1 VSLDRLADPSTA
13 LGLVE
18 RIAAVGLLLASAELL
33 ARPRA
38 LARDGL
44 LSWEVARLRS
54 AHLAV
59 GRPAALLEAVLAT
72 PGVYALIATRAV
84 AAALVLAAP
93 TSSDLSVVGLVGC
106 AVTSLLLMLRTSYGN
121 DGADQM
127 LLLVIVSS
135 TMVSLTG
142 SSDAIEYALWFIA
155 LQCIL
160 SYLTSGVAKLSGR
173 SWRDGT
179 GLTGVLTTNTY
190 GKRRLAALL
199 ERRPGVA
206 IALSWTI
213 ILTETLFVAV
223 LFVPDRW
230 VVLILIGGLAF
241 HLVTAGVMGLNAFV
255 PAFGAAYPAIV
266 FISG

>member
-1 VSLDRLADPSTA
+1 MSLDPFADPSTA

-33 ARPRA
+33 ARPRTV
-38 LARDGL
+38 ARDGL

-54 AHLAV
+54 VHLAV
-59 GRPAALLEAVLAT
+59 GRSGALLDVFLST
-72 PGVYALIATRAV
+72 PGVYALIATRAI
-84 AAALVLAAP
+84 AAALVLATP
-93 TSSDLSVVGLVGC
+93 TGSDLSLVGLVGC

-127 LLLVIVSS
+127 LLLVVVSS

-142 SSDAIEYALWFIA
+142 SSDAVQYALWFIA

-199 ERRPGVA
+199 ERRRSVA
-206 IALSWTI
+206 IGLSWTI

-223 LFVPDRW
+223 LVVPDRW
-230 VVLILIGGLAF
+230 VLVILIGGLAF
-241 HLVTAGVMGLNAFV
+241 HLATAGVMGLNAFV
-255 PAFGAAYPAIV
+255 PAFGAAYPAIA
-266 FISG
+266 FIAG